1 MLSKLAEIDFP
12 GITFTKKFKVRN
24 WLDLAGSHEIA
35 THARETTQKS
45 VNLMANPRDLATMT
59 MYRYT
64 KYWFVKIML
73 SKLAEIDFP
82 GITFTK
88 KFKVRNWLDLAGSHE
103 ISTHACETTQKS
115 VNLMAN
121 PRDLATMTMYRYTKY
136 WFVKNITESFTSFV
150 LFFLYVLKS

>member
-1 MLSKLAEIDFP
+1 ML
-12 GITFTKKFKVRN
+12 
-24 WLDLAGSHEIA
+24 
-35 THARETTQKS
+35 
-45 VNLMANPRDLATMT
+45 PRKIL
-59 MYRYT
+59 
-64 KYWFVKIML
+64 KIMF

-103 ISTHACETTQKS
+103 ISTHARETTQKS
-115 VNLMAN
+115 VSLMAN
-121 PRDLATMTMYRYTKY
+121 PRDLATMTTYRYTKY